1 MQTEGHVTRRLE
13 KDRSANNL
21 KVTNRAEKTVPNFGS
36 QFLKN
41 RLGHRNLKVKY
52 GE

>member
-1 MQTEGHVTRRLE
+1 MQTEGHVMPCLE

-21 KVTNRAEKTVPNFGS
+21 KVTNWAQKIVPNFGS

-41 RLGHRNLKVKY
+41 RLGHKNLKVKY